1 MSANYLEIVKQV
13 AQDLESII
21 EKTDSLVTG
30 RGIGMKVMIYSEDWK
45 MLWSSLTNS
54 PNS

>member
-21 EKTDSLVTG
+21 EKTDSLVYWPWDWYESYDLL
-30 RGIGMKVMIYSEDWK
+30 RG
-45 MLWSSLTNS
+45 L
-54 PNS
+54 